1 MTLLPL
7 QTGRGRALAAEIM
20 LATSAI
26 RALIRDGKGHQIY
39 SQIQTGGRLGMN
51 TMAQS
56 LGTLVRSGRVSMA
69 EAEMRVS
76 DPSEL
81 RNHVKAA

>member
-1 MTLLPL
+1 
-7 QTGRGRALAAEIM
+7 
-20 LATSAI
+20 
-26 RALIRDGKGHQIY
+26 
-39 SQIQTGGRLGMN
+39 
-51 TMAQS
+51 MAQS
-56 LGTLVRSGRVSMA
+56 LGALVRSGRVSLA